1 MPNPNQL
8 RIIFMGTPDFAVPSL
23 AILKNNF
30 EVIAVVTSPDKPSGR
45 GLKIRESAVKHYAVE
60 HGIPVLQPVKLK
72 DPAFIDQLRALQA
85 DVQVVVAFRMLPE
98 IVWNM
103 PPLGTV
109 NLHASLLPQY
119 RGAAPINWAVIN
131 GEKETGITTFKLQHE
146 IDTGEIIDRQ
156 VIPIGEDETAGELH
170 DKLMTA
176 GALLLLKTI
185 QSMASGHYQSIPQGS
200 IAGAG
205 NIKHAPKIFKADCRI
220 AWNRNMA
227 HIHNFIRGLSPYPAA
242 WTTLNGKT
250 LKILRSQSISADNH
264 PHAGQVETDYQN
276 YFRIACKDGWIVPTE
291 VQLEGKRSMETEE
304 FLRGYREKE
313 MVIA

>member
-98 IVWNM
+98 IVWDM